1 MGYGELAL
9 QVALKIRGAKQKQ
22 DFEDFEDF
30 EDFDDALKAKGM
42 VLGWKVRMWG
52 SALTSLLSSVIQECA
67 CVVLQFI
74 QIRGA
79 CVLYVKR

>member
-9 QVALKIRGAKQKQ
+9 KVALKIRGAKQKH
-22 DFEDFEDF
+22 
-30 EDFDDALKAKGM
+30 DASKAKGM

-52 SALTSLLSSVIQECA
+52 SALTIRLLSSVIQECA
-67 CVVLQFI
+67 CVVSQFI
-74 QIRGA
+74 RIRGA